1 MAPPLEVLTKRR
13 TPCSRAASRRLTVPS
28 TFVRASKAGS
38 ATDLRTSICAARW
51 KTTSGR
57 SLANSSPTTDA
68 SRMSTT
74 CRRAPLVSAS
84 PRLDSRPVERLSR
97 TATSSPRSSRAST
110 RLDPMKPAPP
120 VTRARMERATLASA
134 VLAVL
139 LDPAVLLLVRRLLRA
154 PDGLLLAGL
163 LLDRGLLRRRAHR
176 RRAGLR
182 RRGRS
187 GRGLELVRRLRDAGL
202 QRDRVVRRHHVA
214 GVLGVGLAGEM
225 AVLVDHHRAELGP
238 VVVGAR
244 VEGHRAAAVELR
256 VVVGRLRVAPARLRV
271 DVGVQRPP
279 LDRDLA
285 AARIGVP
292 RRLGDLDG
300 ELLGGRADG
309 EDGLGMRHGGDLD
322 GLDREL

>member
-1 MAPPLEVLTKRR
+1 MFA
-13 TPCSRAASRRLTVPS
+13 VPS
-28 TFVRASKAGS
+28 TFVRASKPGS
-38 ATDLRTSICAARW
+38 ATDLRTSIWAARW
-51 KTTSGR
+51 KIASGFSPETTSR
-57 SLANSSPTTDA
+57 TAPA
-68 SRMSTT
+68 SRMSAR
-74 CRRAPLVSAS
+74 CSRAPRPSAS

-139 LDPAVLLLVRRLLRA
+139 LGLAVLLLVRRLLRA
-154 PDGLLLAGL
+154 PDGLLLDGL
-163 LLDRGLLRRRAHR
+163 LLGRGLLGRRAHR

-182 RRGRS
+182 RRGRG
-187 GRGLELVRRLRDAGL
+187 GRGLELVRGLRDAGL

-214 GVLGVGLAGEM
+214 GVRGVRLAGEV
-225 AVLVDHHRAELGP
+225 AVLVDHDRAELGP
-238 VVVGAR
+238 VEVGAR

-256 VVVGRLRVAPARLRV
+256 VVVGRLGVAPARLRV
-271 DVGVQRPP
+271 DVGAQRAP
-279 LDRDLA
+279 LDGDLA

-300 ELLGGRADG
+300 ELLG
-309 EDGLGMRHGGDLD
+309 
-322 GLDREL
+322 